1 MSISTDFV
9 NAGLVP
15 FSAMTF
21 NISGKALR
29 YRNPMGEGKFYTS
42 EIVAPGSANPSAV
55 VLWEVSGK
63 TAKGTAIHNPVSIRE
78 GVSTSKVLN
87 RRLCGHNFFQL
98 ADNIPSCKR
107 IIKIGRKFLAK
118 QKDSK

>member
-1 MSISTDFV
+1 MTYSTNFD

-21 NISGKALR
+21 NISGMALR

-42 EIVAPGSANPSAV
+42 EIVDPGSANPSAV
-55 VLWEVSGK
+55 VLWEVDGRK
-63 TAKGTAIHNPVSIRE
+63 AVGRPIHTPVSIRE

-87 RRLCGHNFFQL
+87 KRLCGHDFFML

-107 IIKIGRKFLAK
+107 IIKIGRKLLAK